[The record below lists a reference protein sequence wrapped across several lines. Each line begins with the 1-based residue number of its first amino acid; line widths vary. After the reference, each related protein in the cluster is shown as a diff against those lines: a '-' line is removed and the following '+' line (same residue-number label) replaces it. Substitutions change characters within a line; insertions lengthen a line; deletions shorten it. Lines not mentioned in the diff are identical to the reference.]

1 MIVIVPMRDEH
12 MKALET
18 LKTQAK
24 AKLITAP
31 LFPYT
36 GTVFFMMSQAM
47 DPTKEVTNFV
57 KDDPYVKGNLVESY
71 RIREFHMTDK

>member
-1 MIVIVPMRDEH
+1 MVEYAYAEDTYYKRCKLSMLISDSNVTLLMIVPHRDDH
-12 MKALET
+12 MKALEK

-36 GTVFFMMSQAM
+36 GSVFFVMS
-47 DPTKEVTNFV
+47 
-57 KDDPYVKGNLVESY
+57 
-71 RIREFHMTDK
+71 